1 MKMWPEPG
9 PIIKEYL
16 EEFGMTQAFLSR
28 ETGIDT
34 CKLNLALNG
43 RRKLSLNEYSLI
55 CGALKVDTN
64 FFLKP
69 RLPDRKERKEDVA
82 FKVETKEYRRKHR
95 GAD

>member
-16 EEFGMTQAFLSR
+16 EELGMTQAFLSR

-64 FFLKP
+64 FFP
-69 RLPDRKERKEDVA
+69 NMGRNSPNRKAYPPNRN
-82 FKVETKEYRRKHR
+82 RHH
-95 GAD
+95 

>member
-1 MKMWPEPG
+1 MWSEPG

-16 EEFGMTQAFLSR
+16 EELGMTQAFLSR
-28 ETGIDT
+28 KTVIDT

-69 RLPDRKERKEDVA
+69 RLLDRKERKEDVA